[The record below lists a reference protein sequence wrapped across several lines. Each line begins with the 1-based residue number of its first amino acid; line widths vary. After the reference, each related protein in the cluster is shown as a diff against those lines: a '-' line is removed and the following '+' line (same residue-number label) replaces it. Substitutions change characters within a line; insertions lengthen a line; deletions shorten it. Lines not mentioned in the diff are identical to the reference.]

1 MTENRLPRRK
11 LLGPA
16 FVRKPRSGMT
26 SKMVLANLSAIF
38 LHRFRSPGWRVVP
51 LASWGRG
58 VRSVNI
64 FVRVGAVLGS
74 FVMLIASIG
83 IAVAGPAS
91 ASTVEITV
99 TSSADGVGTCP
110 SASDCTLR
118 QAVADANT
126 GGPNDASDPT
136 ITIAPGLGP
145 ITLETSLD
153 YDGGASG
160 GQALTL
166 LGNGATIAGD
176 GSFALLVDYTTDALV
191 IDGVV
196 FTGGGGGTGGAVT
209 MPDGSSSLR
218 VTNSIFTGNT
228 TTTLGGAV
236 MAVGSAEFEDVVF
249 SANSSGSGGAVY
261 VTGNA
266 SFTDVAFVENDA
278 SNVAGAVYQSTDSLY
293 TRTTF
298 TSNTAAYAGGA
309 ILGSG
314 TASISGS
321 IFNGNSGALVGG
333 GAVAITGD
341 LNLID
346 SEFHENITGG
356 DAGAVYVGGG
366 SSIQRSRFM
375 GNTASGIAGAIL
387 ATEASTVSDST
398 FRANSSNNDGGAL
411 TVYGSLSLSGSTL
424 AENSS
429 TVGEGAFWAD
439 GVATIVNSTLVGNV
453 GGAVASTISAEDL
466 VLAYSTITEINVAD
480 GQTAL
485 VARSNRLSAFAS
497 VIAGAEG
504 LSGGLL
510 CNAAAT
516 SFGHN
521 IATDSTCGLTGTGDT
536 QEATLDSLK
545 LGLLLDNG
553 GPAPTQLP
561 HIDSPLV
568 GAIPNADCATGPA
581 ATVVTDQRGFARP
594 NVVGGPC
601 DIGAVQLTPAV
612 AATVAGS
619 TVTVEVREFTSTVTI
634 TVYSDPVVLGVIP
647 VDETGFGTATFEFPP
662 SVVCGSHQIIAT
674 AIGGQV
680 ASTPIELSG
689 CVVPSFTG

>member
-1 MTENRLPRRK
+1 MNVSLR
-11 LLGPA
+11 A
-16 FVRKPRSGMT
+16 SA
-26 SKMVLANLSAIF
+26 LA
-38 LHRFRSPGWRVVP
+38 
-51 LASWGRG
+51 
-58 VRSVNI
+58 
-64 FVRVGAVLGS
+64 GA
-74 FVMLIASIG
+74 FVMLVASIG
-83 IAVAGPAS
+83 IAAAGPAS

-99 TSSADGVGTCP
+99 TSSTDGAGTCP

-118 QAVADANT
+118 QALIDANT
-126 GGPNDASDPT
+126 GGPNDASDVT
-136 ITIAPGLGP
+136 ITITPGLDP

-160 GQALTL
+160 DQVLTL

-176 GSFALLVDYTTDALV
+176 GSFTLLVDYTTDALV

-209 MPDGSSSLR
+209 MPDGLSSLR

-236 MAVGSAEFEDVVF
+236 MAVGSAEFEDVIF
-249 SANSSGSGGAVY
+249 SENSSGLGGAVY

-266 SFTDVAFVENDA
+266 SFTDVTFVENDA

-314 TASISGS
+314 TTSISGS
-321 IFNGNSGALVGG
+321 IFNGNTGVAVGG
-333 GAVAITGD
+333 GAVAISDD

-356 DAGAVYVGGG
+356 DGGAVYVGGG
-366 SSIQRSRFM
+366 SSIQRSRFT
-375 GNTASGIAGAIL
+375 GNTAGGNAGAIY
-387 ATEASTVSDST
+387 AADASTIVDST
-398 FRANSSNNDGGAL
+398 FRENSSMYDGGAF
-411 TVYGSLSLSGSTL
+411 TVFGSLSLSGSTL

-429 TVGEGAFWAD
+429 IDGEGAFWVD
-439 GVATIVNSTLVGNV
+439 GVATVLNSTLVANV
-453 GGAVASTISAEDL
+453 GGALASTISAEDL

-485 VARSNRLSAFAS
+485 VARSNQLSTFAS
-497 VIAGAEG
+497 VIAGADG

-510 CNAAAT
+510 CNVAAT
-516 SFGHN
+516 SFGYN

-536 QEATLDSLK
+536 QDAMLDSLK
-545 LGLLLDNG
+545 LGRLRDNG
-553 GPAPTQLP
+553 GPTPTELP

-568 GAIPNADCATGPA
+568 GAIPNAVCATGPA
-581 ATVVTDQRGFARP
+581 ADVATDQRGFARP

-619 TVTVEVREFTSTVTI
+619 TVTVEVREFTSTATI
-634 TVYSDPVVLGVIP
+634 TVYSEPVVLGAIT
-647 VDETGFGTATFEFPP
+647 VDEIGFGIAVFELPA
-662 SVVCGSHQIIAT
+662 SVTCGSHQITAT